1 MVNPQ
6 SENEENL
13 DENILDVEENIFMES
28 TFVEIQYETYEK
40 DQYYGEIRRLSKPN
54 DVLFIHKV
62 ASQYIKKKNECIDYV
77 SDENTLYMNNSFI

>member
-13 DENILDVEENIFMES
+13 DEKILDVDENIFMES

-62 ASQYIKKKNECIDYV
+62 VSQYIKKKNECIDYV